1 MRRLAIIVVCLFGLF
16 TLINAFSGEQPAVT
30 TEAVSTDVQ

>member
-16 TLINAFSGEQPAVT
+16 TLINAFSGEQVAIDSEVPAA
-30 TEAVSTDVQ
+30 EAR

>member
-16 TLINAFSGEQPAVT
+16 TLINAFSGEQPAVS
-30 TEAVSTDVQ
+30 TEAVSTEVQ

>member
-16 TLINAFSGEQPAVT
+16 TLINAFSGEQPVVSTETVT
-30 TEAVSTDVQ
+30 TEAQ

>member
-16 TLINAFSGEQPAVT
+16 TLINAFSGEQVTVT
-30 TEAVSTDVQ
+30 TEATASEVR

>member
-16 TLINAFSGEQPAVT
+16 TLINAFSGDQPAVSTEIET
-30 TEAVSTDVQ
+30 TEAQ